1 MPIADL
7 WLGLPAANA
16 IAATLVYCR
25 LVQLALW
32 LPPGGPALPP
42 ELYSSSS
49 GGSDAPS
56 SSGDSANPPSRG
68 CALCLVLLLDML
80 ALPDAAAKRALQQLF
95 R

>member
-7 WLGLPAANA
+7 WLGLPAAHA
-16 IAATLVYCR
+16 IAATLIYCR

-42 ELYSSSS
+42 ELYS
-49 GGSDAPS
+49 S